1 MPRSKMV
8 IDAYTGR
15 PLSKLTH
22 LENFFG
28 TDSGQ
33 FLQSRFPD
41 TNIANVHSM
50 AAIVG
55 KSPAYVEQVM
65 LKNPDLIHFRT
76 LCVPDHRGRCLMTIL
91 QTHVS
96 SLAAGFAAYEATV
109 LEGQISRASRLRVH
123 RT

>member
-1 MPRSKMV
+1 VPRRKMV

-15 PLSKLTH
+15 PLSKLAH

-28 TDSGQ
+28 TDARPL
-33 FLQSRFPD
+33 LQGMFPD
-41 TNIANVHSM
+41 TNIANVNSM

-55 KSPAYVEQVM
+55 KSPAHAEQVM
-65 LKNPDLIHFRT
+65 LANPDLIHFHT
-76 LCVPDHRGRCLMTIL
+76 LCVTDHRGRCLMTIL

-96 SLAAGFAAYEATV
+96 SLAAGFAAYEAKV
-109 LEGQISRASRLRVH
+109 LEGQIGRASRLRVH

>member
-15 PLSKLTH
+15 PLSKFTH

-28 TDSGQ
+28 TDTGQ
-33 FLQSRFPD
+33 FLQSMFPD
-41 TNIANVHSM
+41 TNIVSVHSK

-55 KSPAYVEQVM
+55 KSPAYVEQTM
-65 LKNPDLIHFRT
+65 LANPDLIHFHT
-76 LCVPDHRGRCLMTIL
+76 LCVTDHRGRCLMTL
-91 QTHVS
+91 LLTHVS
-96 SLAAGFAAYEATV
+96 SLAAGFAAYDAMV
-109 LEGQISRASRLRVH
+109 LEGQISRVARLREL

>member
-1 MPRSKMV
+1 VPRSKMV

-33 FLQSRFPD
+33 FLQSMFPD
-41 TNIANVHSM
+41 TNIVNVDSK

-65 LKNPDLIHFRT
+65 LQNPDLIHFHT
-76 LCVPDHRGRCLMTIL
+76 LCVTDHRGRCLMTL
-91 QTHVS
+91 LLTHVS
-96 SLAAGFAAYEATV
+96 SLTAGFESYDAMV
-109 LEGQISRASRLRVH
+109 REGQIKRVERLRVL